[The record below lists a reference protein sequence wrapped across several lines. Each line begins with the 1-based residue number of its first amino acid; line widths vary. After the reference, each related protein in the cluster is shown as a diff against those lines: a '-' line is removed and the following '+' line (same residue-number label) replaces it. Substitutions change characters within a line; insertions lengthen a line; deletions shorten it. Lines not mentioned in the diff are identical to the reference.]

1 MKKETYTFIIGLGI
15 GYGVKKFIDKPITA
29 TKADLI
35 QGIKKKVSDEFFK
48 LLWAQT
54 PEEYYNRQRYSRP
67 YTDYYTSHNH
77 KSYRRD
83 SEDWRKTTDDKVEY
97 RGKYKVKNDPY
108 EQILDNLAERLYSN
122 GEITLEDVENVM
134 EEVKG
139 E

>member
-29 TKADLI
+29 AKADLI

-54 PEEYYNRQRYSRP
+54 PEEYYNRQRYSKP
-67 YTDYYTSHNH
+67 YTDYYASYNH

-83 SEDWRKTTDDKVEY
+83 SEDYRKTTDDKVEY

>member
-29 TKADLI
+29 AKADLI

-83 SEDWRKTTDDKVEY
+83 SEDWRKTTDNKVEY
-97 RGKYKVKNDPY
+97 TVKNDPY
-108 EQILDNLAERLYSN
+108 EEILDNLAERLYSN

-134 EEVKG
+134 KEVKG